1 MDSGRSHRVT
11 TGSVRQVARSCTRR
25 ALIAWRLGRALRRWP
40 ECGLSRPLGVSLSY
54 ELLLTRRALS
64 LRSLLR
70 WSPDPDRRVGNAVT
84 FKSRYCTSCES
95 KPLGNGDAVL
105 LSRTPVRRARTHVS
119 NRSRNSYGF
128 TALHRD
134 TRTYC
139 FSLYILLSVV
149 GPHAHSLLLG
159 HRAALPAL
167 ALCSPAN
174 ALLCAHPHP
183 HAHKCRRPQNSRQP
197 RPPVHTVRSL
207 SARTGKPRRSR
218 PRSLRSVL
226 TMCFSILRGPD
237 SSTHCQA
244 RLEESAAV
252 ATSSGMKVGWCE
264 GWSTEG

>member
-70 WSPDPDRRVGNAVT
+70 WSPDPDRLVGNAVT

-119 NRSRNSYGF
+119 NRHCPAYCEMKQAFLRWLRRNGLTEKYLRKS
-128 TALHRD
+128 HHV
-134 TRTYC
+134 
-139 FSLYILLSVV
+139 I
-149 GPHAHSLLLG
+149 
-159 HRAALPAL
+159 L
-167 ALCSPAN
+167 ALKVCLQLHTRA
-174 ALLCAHPHP
+174 
-183 HAHKCRRPQNSRQP
+183 QP
-197 RPPVHTVRSL
+197 RRTTHEYPKDSL
-207 SARTGKPRRSR
+207 SERGANRRQTPKLAVR
-218 PRSLRSVL
+218 PY
-226 TMCFSILRGPD
+226 T
-237 SSTHCQA
+237 
-244 RLEESAAV
+244 
-252 ATSSGMKVGWCE
+252 
-264 GWSTEG
+264 